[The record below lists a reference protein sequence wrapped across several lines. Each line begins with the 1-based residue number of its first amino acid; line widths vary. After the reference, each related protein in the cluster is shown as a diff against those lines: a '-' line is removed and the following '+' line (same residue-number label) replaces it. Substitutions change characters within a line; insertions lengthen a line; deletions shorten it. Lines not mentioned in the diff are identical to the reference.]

1 MSEGDTIHRAAA
13 RMASAL
19 EGRTLTRFEAPT
31 LRAGPRPREGEP
43 IERVWAQGKHL
54 LVAFGGGP
62 TLHTHLGMS
71 GSWHVGS
78 GRPRTGRRPV
88 VTIAA
93 GEVEATC
100 FSAPTVEL
108 LGDDD
113 LRRHPV
119 LSRLGPDLCLA
130 APDIDEA
137 VRRLGRLD
145 PATEVGVALLDQ
157 SVAAGIGN
165 VYRSEVAWACRL
177 DPRRPL
183 GSVDDATRREL
194 YSTAARML
202 RRNLNTSRRTTT
214 AGTLAV
220 YRRQGRR
227 CLRCGDTVNWQRLG
241 EHARSVWWCPGC
253 QR

>member
-1 MSEGDTIHRAAA
+1 
-13 RMASAL
+13 
-19 EGRTLTRFEAPT
+19 
-31 LRAGPRPREGEP
+31 
-43 IERVWAQGKHL
+43 V
-54 LVAFGGGP
+54 
-62 TLHTHLGMS
+62 
-71 GSWHVGS
+71 
-78 GRPRTGRRPV
+78 
-88 VTIAA
+88 A
-93 GEVEATC
+93 GEVEAVC
-100 FSAPTVEL
+100 YSAPTVEL

-130 APDIDEA
+130 EPDIDEA
-137 VRRLGRLD
+137 VRRLRRLD
-145 PATEVGVALLDQ
+145 PATEVGVGLLDQ

-177 DPRRPL
+177 DPRRAL

-220 YRRQGRR
+220 YQRQGRP
-227 CLRCGDTVNWQRLG
+227 CLRCGDTVRWQRLG